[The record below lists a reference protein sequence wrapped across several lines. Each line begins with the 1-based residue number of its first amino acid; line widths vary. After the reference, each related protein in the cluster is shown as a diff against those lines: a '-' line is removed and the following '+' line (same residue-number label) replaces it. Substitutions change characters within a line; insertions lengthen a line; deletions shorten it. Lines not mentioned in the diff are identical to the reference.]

1 MRILLLGKNGQVGWE
16 LQRALSPLGEVIAC
30 SHAEADLEAPDQLR
44 KLVRNILP
52 AVVVNAA
59 AYTAVD
65 KAESDTKRAMCVN
78 GEAVGVLAEET
89 RRLGGWLVHYSTDY
103 VFDGNKN
110 GYYTETDMVAP
121 QSVYG
126 NSKLAGENAIQQ
138 SGCRHLIMRT
148 SWVFAMRGGNF
159 AKTMLR
165 LAKDRDELKVVN
177 DQIGVPTNAD
187 LIADVTAL
195 ALNRIF
201 NDPGFAERTKGIY
214 HLAPAGETSWHGYA
228 KFLIGE
234 ARRLGVS
241 LRTIPERVLPIGT
254 SDYPTLARRPANSRL
269 ATTKL
274 RETFGLKLAPWELAV
289 TRWLTQMHDMGVT

>member
-65 KAESDTKRAMCVN
+65 KAESDTKRAMRVN